1 MSNHPYTF
9 NLKKEEEVPDET
21 QDPAYK
27 AGLRMG
33 ESVLEFFLGL
43 LLLPFLIWIAWN
55 ITMPFIFGLP
65 SINWVHS
72 VGLYILSRL
81 LIK

>member
-9 NLKKEEEVPDET
+9 NLKKEEEVDET

-33 ESVLEFFLGL
+33 ETVLEFFLGL

>member
-33 ESVLEFFLGL
+33 ESVLEFFRIAPTPIPYLDRMEHHHAIHLWVTIYQLGA
-43 LLLPFLIWIAWN
+43 FSW
-55 ITMPFIFGLP
+55 
-65 SINWVHS
+65 S
-72 VGLYILSRL
+72 LYSE
-81 LIK
+81 

>member
-9 NLKKEEEVPDET
+9 NLKKTEEEDET
-21 QDPAYK
+21 KDPAYMQ
-27 AGLRMG
+27 GQQMG
-33 ESVLEFFLGL
+33 MEMVAFFMGL
-43 LLLPFLIWIAWN
+43 LTLPFVIWLAWN
-55 ITMPFIFGLP
+55 ISMPFIFGLP
-65 SINWVHS
+65 AINWFHS

>member
-33 ESVLEFFLGL
+33 EMVAFFLGL

-55 ITMPFIFGLP
+55 ISMPFIFGLP

>member
-9 NLKKEEEVPDET
+9 NLKKEEEVDET

-33 ESVLEFFLGL
+33 ESVLAFFLGL
-43 LLLPFLIWIAWN
+43 LTLPFVIWLAWN
-55 ITMPFIFGLP
+55 ISMPFIFGLP
-65 SINWVHS
+65 AINWFHS